1 MDDLALIVKGI
12 DVKIRKLVLFN
23 KQLREKILSLEIE
36 KRGLLEEL
44 ASANSRIN
52 ELETELTHLQ
62 SVKLMDGMDSSRA
75 KQKVNELLREI
86 EKVHVLLNR

>member
-1 MDDLALIVKGI
+1 MDDLALIVEGI
-12 DVKIRKLVLFN
+12 DVKIRKLVLLN

-36 KRGLLEEL
+36 KRGLHEEL
-44 ASANSRIN
+44 ASANRRTN

-62 SVKLMDGMDSSRA
+62 SSKLMDGMDSSRA
-75 KQKVNELLREI
+75 KQKINELLREI